1 LLIAVYN
8 CTAMANAD
16 CSTCVGL
23 QHVATLSKFNCR
35 WCDNGCQSQATCA
48 GSPQNTCPPPRI
60 NKVCCFQH

>member
-1 LLIAVYN
+1 
-8 CTAMANAD
+8 
-16 CSTCVGL
+16 
-23 QHVATLSKFNCR
+23 LSKFNCR